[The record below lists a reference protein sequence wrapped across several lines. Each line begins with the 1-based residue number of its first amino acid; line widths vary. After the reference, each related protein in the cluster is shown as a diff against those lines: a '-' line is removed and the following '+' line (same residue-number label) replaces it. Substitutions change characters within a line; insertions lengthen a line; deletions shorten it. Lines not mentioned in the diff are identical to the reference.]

1 MNETIT
7 LYQRF
12 RSRPQFWNLVGSSL
26 ALTLGGLFFLSSA
39 SNVIS
44 IRVAG
49 NSFHYV
55 TLQLFAIAVGLI
67 ALAIIQK
74 FDYPTLRVLASFWV
88 VGTIGLLVAVLFIGK
103 EVGGQRNWI
112 DLGFFNLQPS
122 ELAKLAVPAFIAWVA
137 MAANRYR
144 WSENSRWWVMKL
156 GLVAII
162 LLVILER
169 DLGNPIV
176 LGLIGFVSLVIAG
189 MPKIRLLWIAV
200 LSAIGLLAL
209 IWFGPSWKFG
219 RISDW
224 LSPENDP
231 MGGGYQLLR
240 GQFALAQGGLTGNG
254 IGSSIEKWGSLPA
267 PHTDFIIPIIGEEF
281 GLLGT
286 GFVILSLG
294 WLIVTAFNVGAAS
307 RDMMG
312 KLIGTGFG
320 TWIGFQ
326 SVINIGGVYGLMPI
340 TGLPL
345 PFISYGGTSMVMMG
359 ICLGILFVIER
370 DNYEI
375 SELAKIDEMTVA

>member
-1 MNETIT
+1 
-7 LYQRF
+7 
-12 RSRPQFWNLVGSSL
+12 
-26 ALTLGGLFFLSSA
+26 
-39 SNVIS
+39 
-44 IRVAG
+44 
-49 NSFHYV
+49 
-55 TLQLFAIAVGLI
+55 
-67 ALAIIQK
+67 
-74 FDYPTLRVLASFWV
+74 
-88 VGTIGLLVAVLFIGK
+88 
-103 EVGGQRNWI
+103 
-112 DLGFFNLQPS
+112 
-122 ELAKLAVPAFIAWVA
+122 
-137 MAANRYR
+137 
-144 WSENSRWWVMKL
+144 MKL
-156 GLVAII
+156 GLAAII
-162 LLVILER
+162 LLVILEK

-189 MPKIRLLWIAV
+189 MPKIRLLWISV
-200 LSAIGLLAL
+200 ISVVGLLGL

-294 WLIVTAFNVGAAS
+294 WLIVTAFNIGAAS

>member
-1 MNETIT
+1 MNETVT

-55 TLQLFAIAVGLI
+55 TLQLFAIVVGLV
-67 ALAIIQK
+67 ALAIIQR

-88 VGTIGLLVAVLFIGK
+88 VGTVGLLIAVLFIGK

-112 DLGFFNLQPS
+112 DLGVFNLQPS
-122 ELAKLAVPAFIAWVA
+122 ELAKLAVPAFVAWVA

-144 WSENSRWWVMKL
+144 WSESSRWWVMKF
-156 GLVAII
+156 GLAGII
-162 LLVILER
+162 LLVVLEK

-189 MPKIRLLWIAV
+189 MPKIRLLWIV
-200 LSAIGLLAL
+200 VSSIIGLLAL

-224 LSPENDP
+224 LSPESDP
-231 MGGGYQLLR
+231 MGGGYQLLH

-254 IGSSIEKWGSLPA
+254 IGSSLEKWGSLPA
-267 PHTDFIIPIIGEEF
+267 PHTDFIIPIIAEEF

-286 GFVILSLG
+286 GFVILSLC
-294 WLIVTAFNVGAAS
+294 WLIVTAFNIGAAS

-312 KLIGTGFG
+312 KLIGAGFG

-359 ICLGILFVIER
+359 ISLGILFVIER
-370 DNYEI
+370 DNHEI